1 LPLFRQLLATGNCR
15 YVGIAS
21 PPINTHTHAMFS
33 PPKNFFPTFLCS
45 FAMLLSLGT
54 VALDKPLQ
62 ADQVTIA
69 EDGID
74 SKHILVSQA
83 QRWVADNR
91 SVQQSMVEVAPSDR
105 RLIVPFCQTPFS
117 FNYPFATSQRT
128 VRASCSENGWQIFLG
143 INIHQPENALRYTGS
158 FKAGRQLSNNDVELV
173 SLSSSIAGLASDARA
188 IDGHSLNTPVRAG
201 DLVMER
207 QLSASIE
214 VYKLTRAVVAGE
226 SIFSG
231 DIEVMMLPAS
241 NVAQSKML
249 SMDRLNS
256 ARAARNLAAGKILS
270 NYDIKEKHQV
280 LITQSG
286 IARGQAVNRS
296 NIAMQDYYGKL
307 PQDSLQDYDSA
318 ERMQAIR
325 NLAAGSLVRLS
336 DLTPVN
342 IIRKGDNVQLVLR
355 AGALE
360 ITVTMLALED
370 ARMDQRVLLLNPE
383 SGDEIQAVAAGIGR
397 ARSLGSAAK

>member
-1 LPLFRQLLATGNCR
+1 
-15 YVGIAS
+15 
-21 PPINTHTHAMFS
+21 MFS
-33 PPKNFFPTFLCS
+33 PPKKLFSTLICS
-45 FAMLLSLGT
+45 FVMLVALGT
-54 VALDKPLQ
+54 AALDKPVQ
-62 ADQVTIA
+62 PGQTHSVDA
-69 EDGID
+69 GID

-83 QRWVADNR
+83 QRWVADSR
-91 SVQQSMVEVAPSDR
+91 KVQQSMVEVAPSDR
-105 RLIVPFCQTPFS
+105 RLIVPFCETPFA

-128 VRASCSENGWQIFLG
+128 VRASCSESGWQIFLG
-143 INIHQPENALRYTGS
+143 INIHRPENALRYTDS
-158 FKAGRQLSNNDVELV
+158 FKAGHQLSNKDVEVV

-188 IDGHSLNTPVRAG
+188 IEGHSLNTVVRAG

-214 VYKLTRAVVAGE
+214 VYKLTRAMVAGE
-226 SIFSG
+226 TIASG
-231 DIEVMMLPAS
+231 DIELVMLPAS
-241 NVAQSKML
+241 NVPQSKML
-249 SMDRLNS
+249 SMDRLDS

-280 LITQSG
+280 LVTQFG
-286 IARGQAVNRS
+286 IARGQALTRA
-296 NIAMQDYYGKL
+296 NIAIQDYYGKL
-307 PQDSLQDYDSA
+307 PQDSLQDYSSA

-342 IIRKGDNVQLVLR
+342 IIRKGDNVQLILR

-397 ARSLGSAAK
+397 ARSLGTAAK